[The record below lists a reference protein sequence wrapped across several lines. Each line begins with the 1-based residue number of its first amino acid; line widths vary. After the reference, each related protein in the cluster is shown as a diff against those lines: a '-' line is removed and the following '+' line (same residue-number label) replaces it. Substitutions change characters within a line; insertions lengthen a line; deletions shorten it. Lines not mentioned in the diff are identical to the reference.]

1 MVTNTEVNDNSNEEI
16 IEDLTPPDTSSDD
29 ILDSPSTNDDVGPGV
44 TDDTPVDS
52 VNPTDTSSAILTETP
67 PEPPTAPQQPPID
80 QRSLQELNQLRA
92 ANAEKAWRDQ
102 LGQQA
107 RAYEQE
113 LNTRGY
119 LPEQARDQARRFIQG
134 QQQTRKQQ
142 QEAAEMVGFVEGRQQ
157 AAIHFMKENGLA
169 SEQMLNDFAALQ
181 RANTPD
187 EMKRE
192 AERMKRERALIAEN
206 ARLKQGLVQPQS
218 FDNSQGAAE
227 AAPNDA
233 RLLDAYINGD
243 RSEAAIKAVERS
255 MNSG

>member
-29 ILDSPSTNDDVGPGV
+29 ILDSPSTNDDAGAGV

-142 QEAAEMVGFVEGRQQ
+142 Q
-157 AAIHFMKENGLA
+157 
-169 SEQMLNDFAALQ
+169 
-181 RANTPD
+181 
-187 EMKRE
+187 
-192 AERMKRERALIAEN
+192 
-206 ARLKQGLVQPQS
+206 
-218 FDNSQGAAE
+218 
-227 AAPNDA
+227 
-233 RLLDAYINGD
+233 
-243 RSEAAIKAVERS
+243 
-255 MNSG
+255 

>member
-1 MVTNTEVNDNSNEEI
+1 MVTNIDVSNNDNQDVI
-16 IEDLTPPDTSSDD
+16 QDLTPPDTSADD
-29 ILDSPSTNDDVGPGV
+29 LLEN
-44 TDDTPVDS
+44 
-52 VNPTDTSSAILTETP
+52 TDTSDVADAGETEVTIESQSGTTDTSNQILTETP
-67 PEPPTAPQQPPID
+67 PEPPPAPPPPVD
-80 QRSLQELNQLRA
+80 QRSLEELNQLKA
-92 ANAEKAWRDQ
+92 ANAEKEWRDQ
-102 LGQQA
+102 LGRNA

-113 LNTRGY
+113 LNNTGY
-119 LPEQARDQARRFIQG
+119 LPDQARAQAKRYINE
-134 QQQTRKQQ
+134 QQQIRKQR
-142 QEAAEMVGFVEGRQQ
+142 QEAAEMVGFVQGRQQ

-169 SEQMLNDFAALQ
+169 SEQMLNDLASLQ
-181 RANTPD
+181 TANTPE

-206 ARLKQGLVQPQS
+206 ARLKQGLVQPQT

-227 AAPNDA
+227 ATPNDA

>member
-1 MVTNTEVNDNSNEEI
+1 MVTSAEVNDNEEV
-16 IEDLTPPDTSSDD
+16 IEDLTPPDTSADDLLDDAGSSDTVEEGTAD
-29 ILDSPSTNDDVGPGV
+29 NN
-44 TDDTPVDS
+44 PVDS

-80 QRSLQELNQLRA
+80 QRSLEELNQLRA
-92 ANAEKAWRDQ
+92 ANAEKEWRDQ
-102 LGQQA
+102 LGKQA
-107 RAYEQE
+107 RAYEQD
-113 LNTRGY
+113 LQNRGY
-119 LPEQARDQARRFIQG
+119 LADQARDQARRYVQG
-134 QQQTRKQQ
+134 QQQVRQQ
-142 QEAAEMVGFVEGRQQ
+142 RQEAAEMVGFVEGRQQ

-227 AAPNDA
+227 AQPNDA

>member
-1 MVTNTEVNDNSNEEI
+1 MGLLGTTAWVQTTAIYECRSPVASP
-16 IEDLTPPDTSSDD
+16 LPP
-29 ILDSPSTNDDVGPGV
+29 
-44 TDDTPVDS
+44 
-52 VNPTDTSSAILTETP
+52 
-67 PEPPTAPQQPPID
+67 
-80 QRSLQELNQLRA
+80 
-92 ANAEKAWRDQ
+92 
-102 LGQQA
+102 
-107 RAYEQE
+107 
-113 LNTRGY
+113 
-119 LPEQARDQARRFIQG
+119 
-134 QQQTRKQQ
+134 
-142 QEAAEMVGFVEGRQQ
+142 
-157 AAIHFMKENGLA
+157 NGLA